1 MNGLKFTPEH
11 RRYIETWK
19 GHPDY
24 AKEVW
29 RRGLIGIGNQGPK
42 EWRKQVDLKSF
53 EKECPDFAWVL
64 RNDLVPLLPPPV
76 VRNAATSVVILCEHI
91 AEVTGVNSA
100 PALRI
105 VSEIIEND
113 SDQRSPVKSPGSYRV
128 IKYRM
133 KAA

>member
-1 MNGLKFTPEH
+1 MNGMKFTPEH

-19 GHPDY
+19 GHPDF

-29 RRGLIGIGNQGPK
+29 RKGLNGIQGEPPK
-42 EWRKQVDLKSF
+42 EWRKRVEWSDF
-53 EKECPDFAWVL
+53 EKECPEIAWVL

-76 VRNAATSVVILCEHI
+76 IRNAGTSLVILCEHLS
-91 AEVTGVNSA
+91 EVTGVNSA
-100 PALRI
+100 SALRI
-105 VSEIIEND
+105 VSEIIETD

-128 IKYRM
+128 IKHRM